1 VRDSVSP
8 VAVISLVWHRA
19 AERDRTWREACVVMP
34 ARYAVARVTVGVT
47 GQAGDAGDML
57 MVGGMPGETAA
68 TCPHRSKGDCW
79 DSYGGG
85 HGSTCGFEV
94 PLTALR
100 RIWPPAV
107 N

>member
-1 VRDSVSP
+1 
-8 VAVISLVWHRA
+8 
-19 AERDRTWREACVVMP
+19 MP

-47 GQAGDAGDML
+47 GQAGDAGDVL

-68 TCPHRSKGDCW
+68 TCPHRSKGDCL